1 MTPSAKISSDT
12 WRRLARAHLLGVRLG
27 EETLTDLLVLE
38 MLHFQKSNAFR
49 IYHPTRREESW
60 CGADLLVWIRR
71 RNGLSR
77 FLAIQAKKI
86 YPNGHYKALNH
97 HVSPGVRQIDL
108 LDAFA
113 HQYRAL
119 PLYLLYNHF
128 DSRNPNSYWHCCK
141 SFDIEQLG
149 CTLVP
154 SWKIDRAIKRW
165 GQRTFTAVH
174 AKAPSRPW
182 RCVFDCDHPE
192 RQLMALATDP
202 ERELPTQVPDPDD
215 ARADAPG
222 PYPELL
228 RIDLPDSLLEM
239 VKPLP
244 TVALDDQLRRQ
255 VDEHSKHAAGGKLRS
270 EHQLLYPRKLLIV
283 DYADTVDEGED

>member
-1 MTPSAKISSDT
+1 M
-12 WRRLARAHLLGVRLG
+12 
-27 EETLTDLLVLE
+27 
-38 MLHFQKSNAFR
+38 
-49 IYHPTRREESW
+49 
-60 CGADLLVWIRR
+60 
-71 RNGLSR
+71 
-77 FLAIQAKKI
+77 
-86 YPNGHYKALNH
+86 
-97 HVSPGVRQIDL
+97 
-108 LDAFA
+108 
-113 HQYRAL
+113 

-128 DSRNPNSYWHCCK
+128 DSGNPNSYWHCCK

-154 SWKIDRAIKRW
+154 SWKIDRAIKRR

-182 RCVFDCDHPE
+182 RCAFDCDHPE

-202 ERELPTQVPDPDD
+202 ERELPTQVLDPDD

-239 VKPLP
+239 VEPLP
-244 TVALDDQLRRQ
+244 TAALDQLRRQ
-255 VDEHSKHAAGGKLRS
+255 VNEHSEHAARGK
-270 EHQLLYPRKLLIV
+270 
-283 DYADTVDEGED
+283 